1 MKGESVKMRGGVIYI
16 KEKKVKRERVGKIKN
31 KDVKEEKRKVEVYS
45 EKMKNGVKYEKMEI
59 EKNQIGDEKRVFEV
73 NEGNYLMM
81 GENREK

>member
-1 MKGESVKMRGGVIYI
+1 MRGGVIYI

-59 EKNQIGDEKRVFEV
+59 EKN
-73 NEGNYLMM
+73 
-81 GENREK
+81 

>member
-59 EKNQIGDEKRVFEV
+59 EKN
-73 NEGNYLMM
+73 
-81 GENREK
+81 